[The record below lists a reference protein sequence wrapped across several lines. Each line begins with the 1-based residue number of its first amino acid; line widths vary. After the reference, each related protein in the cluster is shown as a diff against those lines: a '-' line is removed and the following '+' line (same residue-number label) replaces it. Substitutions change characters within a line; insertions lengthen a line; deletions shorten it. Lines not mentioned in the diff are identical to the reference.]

1 VPLPAASPRGR
12 CTWPQPPDAFT
23 IPDEQVQNLLLPI
36 SAPWLKFAEA
46 SDYARAVRPK
56 MSYACHDEVLSAN
69 GIALIGE
76 LAAALLGDHDAGG
89 YTRLEPGSSVE
100 I

>member
-1 VPLPAASPRGR
+1 V
-12 CTWPQPPDAFT
+12 F
-23 IPDEQVQNLLLPI
+23 
-36 SAPWLKFAEA
+36 
-46 SDYARAVRPK
+46 DYARAVRPK

-76 LAAALLGDHDAGG
+76 LAAALLGDSGAGG

-100 I
+100 IYRARGRVPGQFWEAGR